1 MVMVMVVVMAMVV
14 AMVVAMA
21 RRLALGL
28 VWERAW
34 WTKGLKLDRAQK
46 ELGELV
52 HRAGQLGEGWP
63 RCGRVQGRFVLDR
76 CGHLG

>member
-1 MVMVMVVVMAMVV
+1 MAVVMVMVMVVVMTMVVVMAMVV
-14 AMVVAMA
+14 VLA

-34 WTKGLKLDRAQK
+34 WTNGLKLDRAQK

-52 HRAGQLGEGWP
+52 HRAG
-63 RCGRVQGRFVLDR
+63 
-76 CGHLG
+76 